1 MSLTVTI
8 QEAVKS
14 KKAIIGYRKTIRFI
28 KLNSPKLIVVAR
40 NIPEKM
46 KKEIEHNVKLSKTE
60 IEVFNGTSKE
70 LGIICGKQFPIAA
83 IAIRS

>member
-1 MSLTVTI
+1 MNLTVII

-14 KKAIIGYRKTIRFI
+14 KKIIIGCRKTVRFI

-46 KKEIEHNVKLSKTE
+46 REEMEHNTKVSGVKV
-60 IEVFNGTSKE
+60 EVFNGTSKE
-70 LGIICGKQFPIAA
+70 LGVICGKQFPISALA
-83 IAIRS
+83 IKG